1 MSFFKPWFK
10 THCEGCRCFAPV
22 SFTQPEEDSSDED
35 FLSDDDEEEER
46 ELPLANEPDAQS
58 PPHTHEWS
66 LWDIVKEGSITV
78 TGDWGVERTIG
89 TYLDQRRRCDTCG
102 KYELDTQV
110 SYAVEE

>member
-1 MSFFKPWFK
+1 MSLWPFSKPS
-10 THCEGCRCFAPV
+10 HCAGCRCFDPV
-22 SFTQPEEDSSDED
+22 ALEPDED
-35 FLSDDDEEEER
+35 FDDYEEDFEEEER